1 MKARLEIIC
10 REKCMVSGLLYLQGF
25 EKGSKGDSDIVAT
38 MFKIMKQ
45 VSSKEK
51 KNIIQNTG
59 NNLFTKRDIQMLF
72 EVDSHRKY
80 DIEKSS
86 CYIGYKLL
94 WIVKLFLEGR

>member
-51 KNIIQNTG
+51 KSII
-59 NNLFTKRDIQMLF
+59 
-72 EVDSHRKY
+72 
-80 DIEKSS
+80 
-86 CYIGYKLL
+86 
-94 WIVKLFLEGR
+94 